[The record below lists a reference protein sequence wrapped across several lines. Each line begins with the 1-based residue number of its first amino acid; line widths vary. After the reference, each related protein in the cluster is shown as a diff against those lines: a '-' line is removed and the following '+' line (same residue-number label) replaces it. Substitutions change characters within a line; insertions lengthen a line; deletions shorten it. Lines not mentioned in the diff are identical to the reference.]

1 MTKPESARDRMARH
15 FGLGEYGK
23 RLAEDILREYGETI
37 ASWLE
42 LMDRPEAAR
51 DVREFNDYDFD

>member
-1 MTKPESARDRMARH
+1 MARH